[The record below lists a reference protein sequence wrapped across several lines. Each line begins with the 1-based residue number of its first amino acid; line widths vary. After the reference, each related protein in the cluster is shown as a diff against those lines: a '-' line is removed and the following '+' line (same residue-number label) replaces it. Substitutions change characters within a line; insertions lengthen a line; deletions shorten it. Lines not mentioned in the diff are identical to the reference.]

1 MIGSLIRP
9 NIVRYVRPQ
18 EIYTDDFG
26 IDRPLLQDLNRRFPV
41 LVLELSRENYGIG
54 NFYIYDECEKLG
66 LNFVLL
72 THDVNAHGQRPHM
85 MYYPH
90 WYYYCVKHFRYG
102 QEKFPKQYLLSCI
115 NRNPKRHRILNY
127 FLLKKKSYWNQSLVT
142 LYQPTTGLP
151 TRFDDFDLPAEIE
164 LEWQNNMNLLP
175 QWRIGNNAT
184 DNLTIDAFTNS
195 YVHLVTESTCVEN
208 FFVTE
213 KTWKPI
219 ASEQLFFVYGAPGM
233 IKYLR
238 EVGVDTFDDIID
250 HKYYDTESDPVQRL
264 HRLHTVLDDF
274 LQQDV
279 EQIYVDTAERR
290 EKNKNLFVTD
300 QFNNRYYS
308 DLKNTIDKC
317 INSPN

>member
-9 NIVRYVRPQ
+9 NVVRYVRPQ

-26 IDRPLLQDLNRRFPV
+26 INRTLLQDLNRRFPV

-72 THDVNAHGQRPHM
+72 THDVHAHLERPRM
-85 MYYPH
+85 MFYPH

-102 QEKFPKQYLLSCI
+102 QQHFPKRYLLSCI
-115 NRNPKRHRILNY
+115 NRNPKRHRIYNY
-127 FLLKKKSYWNQSLVT
+127 FLLKGKPYADKVLAT
-142 LYQPTTGLP
+142 LYQPTTGMP
-151 TRFDDFDLPAEIE
+151 TRFDDFDLPDHIE
-164 LEWQNNMNLLP
+164 QAWNATRASLPEWRL
-175 QWRIGNNAT
+175 GNNAT
-184 DNLTIDAFTNS
+184 DNLMIDAFTNS
-195 YVHLVTESTCVEN
+195 YVHLVTESTCVTN

-233 IKYLR
+233 MQYLCS
-238 EVGVDTFDDIID
+238 VGVDTFDDLID
-250 HKYYDTESDPVQRL
+250 HKYYDNEPDPIQRLQRL
-264 HRLHTVLDDF
+264 HTALDDF
-274 LQQDV
+274 LSQDV

-290 EKNKNLFVTD
+290 EKNRQQFVTD
-300 QFNNRYYS
+300 QYNHRYHT
-308 DLKNTIDKC
+308 DLKLTIEKC

>member
-9 NIVRYVRPQ
+9 NVVRYVRPQ

-26 IDRPLLQDLNRRFPV
+26 INRSLLQDLNRRFPV

-72 THDVNAHGQRPHM
+72 THDVCAHQQRANM
-85 MYYPH
+85 IYYPH
-90 WYYYCVKHFRYG
+90 WYYYCIKHFRYG
-102 QEKFPKQYLLSCI
+102 EDRFPKKYLLSCI
-115 NRNPKRHRILNY
+115 NRNPKRHRIFNY
-127 FLLKKKSYWNQSLVT
+127 FLLQNKPYWSRSLVT

-151 TRFDDFDLPAEIE
+151 TRFDDFDLPADIE
-164 LEWQNNMNLLP
+164 LAWNNTWRNLPEWRL
-175 QWRIGNNAT
+175 GNNAT
-184 DNLTIDAFTNS
+184 DNLTIEAFTNS

-219 ASEQLFFVYGAPGM
+219 ASAQLFFVYGAPGM
-233 IKYLR
+233 INYLSS
-238 EVGVDTFDDIID
+238 VGVDTFDDFID
-250 HKYYDTESDPVQRL
+250 HKYYDTESDPIQRL
-264 HRLHTVLDDF
+264 LKLHHILDNF
-274 LQQDV
+274 LTQDV
-279 EQIYVDTAERR
+279 EQIYVDTVERR
-290 EKNKNLFVTD
+290 QKNKQLFLAD
-300 QFNNRYYS
+300 QYNTQYFN
-308 DLKNTIDKC
+308 DLQRTIDKC